1 MTIRDLVFSLEKD
14 IYIIATIVNTKAQ
27 EQRRGEGK
35 NNGWMEKTAAKVSF
49 GHDMHAT
56 LVNS

>member
-14 IYIIATIVNTKAQ
+14 ISIIATIANTKAQ
-27 EQRRGEGK
+27 ETAKRRRQK
-35 NNGWMEKTAAKVSF
+35 HKWVEKTAVKVSS